1 MSEIGNHSISSGRS
15 ILTSVFDPRP
25 PNGNPNPRRWAASRQ
40 QHHQTYEDARQEKN
54 IQGMT
59 EAEAETREYIE
70 EEKEEKFGKS
80 SNIEVPGVVTE
91 RELKPHKKRQT
102 QLLKSTQLKINEVR
116 ALMQRRKDD
125 PELDSIFKEYEQ
137 SVSLQIPKT
146 KEIKMNEIKA
156 KEIKAKELKDE
167 KELIDYE
174 DEKDHKEKDMIH
186 RKKRIET
193 FINLANAK
201 DNPKSK
207 PAQTELSRIHR
218 REQIHMGEEDT
229 RVSLVGTDENYY
241 MREVL
246 DKELRSLTG
255 TYASNCKKYK
265 KEFYGDDEKKKLQRE
280 YETKRNIIK
289 NKLKQYNL
297 RFY

>member
-1 MSEIGNHSISSGRS
+1 MSEIVSSGRS

-25 PNGNPNPRRWAASRQ
+25 PNGNPNPRRWATSRQ

-70 EEKEEKFGKS
+70 EEKEEQFGKLG
-80 SNIEVPGVVTE
+80 NIVVPGVVTE

-125 PELDSIFKEYEQ
+125 PELDSIFKGYEQ

-146 KEIKMNEIKA
+146 KEKKMNA
-156 KEIKAKELKDE
+156 KEIKDAQV
-167 KELIDYE
+167 LIAYQ
-174 DEKDHKEKDMIH
+174 DEKDYKEKNMNH
-186 RKKRIET
+186 RKKKIET
-193 FINLANAK
+193 FINLEGAK

-218 REQIHMGEEDT
+218 REQIHMGEEDP
-229 RVSLVGTDENYY
+229 RVSLVGTDENDD
-241 MREVL
+241 MKAVL
-246 DKELRSLTG
+246 NKELRSLTG

-265 KEFYGDDEKKKLQRE
+265 KEFYGDDEKQKLKRE
-280 YETKRNIIK
+280 YETKRNIIM
-289 NKLKQYNL
+289 NKLKKYDI